1 MAVIEMVD
9 RISQAVD
16 SNFYSAGVFIDLSK
30 AFDTLDHKILL
41 QKSEYY
47 GVRGIALQWFAS
59 YLENRQQ
66 YVDFCGVQSRYLRIN
81 TGVPQG
87 SILGPLLFLLYIN
100 DITNATNKLHLIL
113 FADDTNIFS
122 NIKIYIL

>member
-9 RISQAVD
+9 RISQAMD

-41 QKSEYY
+41 QKLEYY
-47 GVRGIALQWFAS
+47 GVRGIALTWLAS

-87 SILGPLLFLLYIN
+87 TWTTPISF
-100 DITNATNKLHLIL
+100 
-113 FADDTNIFS
+113 
-122 NIKIYIL
+122 IY